1 MRYRHDWIRK
11 LLLFASTGAV
21 GTGVHYIVLVA
32 WVQLFGD
39 AVWGTMFGFVA
50 GAVVNYFLNYHV
62 TFASTQPHLPTISKF
77 MLIAASGF
85 LFNAAIV
92 KAGIAWGSHYL
103 VSQVLATVVVF
114 CGNFLVNL
122 LWTFKNRGCHAH

>member
-11 LLLFASTGAV
+11 LLLFAGTGVV
-21 GTGVHYIVLVA
+21 GTGMHYIVLVA
-32 WVQLFGD
+32 WVQSFGN

-62 TFASTQPHLPTISKF
+62 TFASTQPHLSTVSKF
-77 MLIAASGF
+77 MVIAASGF
-85 LFNAAIV
+85 VFNAAIV
-92 KAGIAWGSHYL
+92 KAGITWGFHYL

-114 CGNFLVNL
+114 CWTFMVNL
-122 LWTFKNRGCHAH
+122 LWTFRSRGCHAH

>member
-1 MRYRHDWIRK
+1 MRIQHDWIRK
-11 LLLFASTGAV
+11 LLLFAGTGAV

-32 WVQLFGD
+32 WVQSAGN
-39 AVWGTMFGFVA
+39 AIWGTMFGFIA

-62 TFASTQPHLPTISKF
+62 TFASTQPHFSTISKF

-85 LFNAAIV
+85 VLNATIV
-92 KAGIAWGSHYL
+92 KVGIIWELHYL
-103 VSQVLATVVVF
+103 VSQVLATLVVF
-114 CGNFLVNL
+114 CWNFLINL